1 MVRSQQTER
10 AKPSDAASLRELAER
25 LARPCS
31 VLSINKAE
39 SAHRL
44 CEVMK
49 AQLEAEVAH
58 FVAEAG
64 QLPILCSYSS
74 DATPLRCKVRFSQ
87 GAGTGQLLVREG
99 RALEE
104 FLLQRSVYKIRD
116 CHGDVAVRL
125 LVHDPVPLRLGKK
138 GWNLAAAAFSF
149 APTLCGRQPRGIAL
163 EHCVFH
169 RGAFGSLARRL
180 QQRHAAEE
188 EDQRRRGGQHASWAG
203 LLTWEL
209 STPCCNHDAQNSL
222 RWGLG
227 PYLDTPES
235 LGDLHVALESLRNS
249 FDMLHSHLAPF
260 LRSSTF
266 CGFAASPSP
275 GG

>member
-31 VLSINKAE
+31 VLSIDETE

-49 AQLEAEVAH
+49 AHLQAEVAH

-116 CHGDVAVRL
+116 RHGDVAVRL
-125 LVHDPVPLRLGKK
+125 LVHDPVPLRLGK
-138 GWNLAAAAFSF
+138 
-149 APTLCGRQPRGIAL
+149 
-163 EHCVFH
+163 
-169 RGAFGSLARRL
+169 
-180 QQRHAAEE
+180 
-188 EDQRRRGGQHASWAG
+188 RGG
-203 LLTWEL
+203 T
-209 STPCCNHDAQNSL
+209 
-222 RWGLG
+222 
-227 PYLDTPES
+227 
-235 LGDLHVALESLRNS
+235 
-249 FDMLHSHLAPF
+249 
-260 LRSSTF
+260 
-266 CGFAASPSP
+266 
-275 GG
+275 